1 MAYRAFLDPN
11 KPCFLKELYLH
22 FKTDLHN
29 DRTLF
34 EGDID
39 TGIRSKGLRML
50 LSSHFRFPHISSL
63 NPIKKQKSALMV

>member
-22 FKTDLHN
+22 FKTNLHN

-34 EGDID
+34 DGDID
-39 TGIRSKGLRML
+39 TGIREYRY
-50 LSSHFRFPHISSL
+50 
-63 NPIKKQKSALMV
+63 